1 MTKKDHKCDNDCK
14 SKNKIYCKI
23 CREYYIDCC
32 FMHYAIK
39 DSWQ

>member
-14 SKNKIYCKI
+14 PNKIYCKI